1 MTIKIGFKY
10 RVALMA
16 ALLSAATLFIVVWL
30 IQSRIHEIRQQQSLT
45 ELCLQVRRM
54 ALVVRPASPLE
65 NMELG
70 QIARLKIDTRNDY
83 LMHWINYTD
92 GKVWKSSAW
101 PVELDTAKLKW
112 NVVPVTKDDEIMT
125 VKGQAADVECR
136 RSNFSIANKQRYGS
150 WMAVEANTP
159 EGYGFA
165 AINLQSIVRSTW
177 AAIMQP
183 VVTLVAPIALLLSVF
198 SAWMLSLYVTRPI
211 NRLGS
216 AMSSVSSG
224 LKIDKLSSKGAAPEF
239 QRLIDLYNGMAQRL
253 KKNYE
258 QISRFSADA
267 AHELKT
273 PLTIMQG
280 QIEHALV
287 NPEKADRDEVLLELQ
302 AQVSNLSAITRKL
315 LLLSQA
321 DAGHL
326 ALDKKNI
333 NWSLLLKSALEDVSI
348 LVKAQQIS
356 SAIEA
361 DLKVYGDEI
370 MLKQVCI
377 NILANALQHG
387 LPHGRV
393 AISAHAMNEGIE
405 TLITNES
412 ELISQAD
419 RQSFFSRFYRRD
431 EVRKNG
437 ISGSGLG
444 LSLAQKIAEA
454 HGGALTLQ
462 PSDERLV
469 VIRLWLP
476 SH

>member
-1 MTIKIGFKY
+1 MTINIGFKY

-54 ALVVRPASPLE
+54 ALVVRPASPLA

-70 QIARLKIDTRNDY
+70 QIARLKIDSRNDY
-83 LMHWINYTD
+83 LMQWKNYTD
-92 GKVWKSSAW
+92 NKVWQSNGW
-101 PVELDTAKLKW
+101 PVELDTTKLKW

-125 VKGQAADVECR
+125 AKGQAADVECR
-136 RSNFSIANKQRYGS
+136 RSNFSIENKQRYGS

-183 VVTLVAPIALLLSVF
+183 VVTLVAPIALLLSLL
-198 SAWMLSLYVTRPI
+198 SAWVLSLYVTRPI

-216 AMSSVSSG
+216 AMSAVSSG
-224 LKIDKLSSKGAAPEF
+224 LKIDELSSKDSAPEF
-239 QRLIDLYNGMAQRL
+239 QRLIDSYNAMAQRL
-253 KKNYE
+253 KQNYE

-280 QIEHALV
+280 QLEHSLV
-287 NPEKADRDEVLLELQ
+287 NSEQADRDAVLLEIQ
-302 AQVSNLSAITRKL
+302 TQVSNLSAITRKL

-326 ALDKKNI
+326 PLDKKDV
-333 NWSLLLKSALEDVSI
+333 NWSELLLSSIDDVSI
-348 LVKAQQIS
+348 LVKEQQLS

-361 DLKVYGDEI
+361 DLKVYGDEV
-370 MLKQVCI
+370 MLKQICR
-377 NILANALQHG
+377 NLLSNALLHG
-387 LPHGRV
+387 LAQGRV
-393 AISAHAMNEGIE
+393 VIAARKMNDGIE
-405 TLITNES
+405 TIVTNES
-412 ELISQAD
+412 DPISQAD

-437 ISGSGLG
+437 TSGSGLG
-444 LSLAQKIAEA
+444 LSVAREIAEA
-454 HGGALTLQ
+454 HGGELTLL

>member
-1 MTIKIGFKY
+1 MTFNIGFKY

-16 ALLSAATLFIVVWL
+16 ALLSAVTLFIVVWL

-54 ALVVRPASPLE
+54 ALVVRPASPLA

-70 QIARLKIDTRNDY
+70 QIARLKIDSRNDY
-83 LMHWINYTD
+83 LMQWKNYTD
-92 GKVWKSSAW
+92 NKVWQSNGW
-101 PVELDTAKLKW
+101 PVELDTTKLKW

-136 RSNFSIANKQRYGS
+136 RSNFSIENKQRYGS

-183 VVTLVAPIALLLSVF
+183 VVTLVAPIALLLSVL
-198 SAWMLSLYVTRPI
+198 SAWVLSLYVTRPI

-224 LKIDKLSSKGAAPEF
+224 LKIDELSSKDSAPEF
-239 QRLIDLYNGMAQRL
+239 QRLIDSYNAMAQRL
-253 KKNYE
+253 KQNYE

-280 QIEHALV
+280 QVEHALV
-287 NPEKADRDEVLLELQ
+287 NSEQADRDAVLLEIQ
-302 AQVSNLSAITRKL
+302 TQVSNLSAITRKL

-321 DAGHL
+321 DAGQL
-326 ALDKKNI
+326 PLDKKDVK
-333 NWSLLLKSALEDVSI
+333 WSELLLSSIDDVSI
-348 LVKAQQIS
+348 LVKEQQLSNTIDG
-356 SAIEA
+356 
-361 DLKVYGDEI
+361 DLKVYGDEV
-370 MLKQVCI
+370 MLKQICR
-377 NILANALQHG
+377 NLLSNALLHG
-387 LPHGRV
+387 LAQGRV
-393 AISAHAMNEGIE
+393 VIAVRKMNDGIE
-405 TLITNES
+405 TLVTNES
-412 ELISQAD
+412 DPISQAD

-437 ISGSGLG
+437 TSGSGLG
-444 LSLAQKIAEA
+444 LSVAREIAEA
-454 HGGALTLQ
+454 HGGELTLQ
-462 PSDERLV
+462 PSDEHLV